1 MWINTSEVDRLGG
14 VRQIDA
20 PDVSHARIDKRV
32 ANIPATRVT
41 ISHEARNALMLKALD
56 WLLKRTLRS
65 VWFGIFLLA
74 SIAIYI
80 AIGSGFPSVREY
92 FDKDELSF
100 FNAWPLGILMVLLVA
115 TLITVTIQRIPFTPV
130 RAGAWI
136 IHTGIVMLILSA
148 FWHYSQKVEG
158 AVLIPVGQSVTH
170 YFDRWERSLFAQTQ
184 NRYMHIPLPGLPRFH
199 DYDQSLG
206 NADGLR
212 GRRVDDLNLV
222 YRDSSG
228 VKTLGELIGVPDL
241 RLTVVGYWRYA
252 NIRQRL
258 IPLVG
263 STNVGFQ
270 MRLPDPDTMEH
281 TDIVLIGGLMRY
293 ARTSWGPIELEHRPV
308 ESIEQANKIIHA
320 AHQLH
325 QLHVIAPGMDQT
337 FPVSVGVTRKLGDSG
352 YSIAVEAFD
361 PRWRTIDQQIKPMLT
376 LMIQTPT
383 QTFRRQVLAGVEK
396 PTDWLL
402 NAEGAGP
409 LGKRQDQPLDETL
422 KISYSVNDPFN
433 LLPRSGDGQVTFITT
448 PGSST
453 TQVLSVPLNDS
464 VSVQQIEGS
473 GQLILRETRSAS
485 DVMMAAASGTKPALG
500 EMSVDLTRQEG
511 VDVEQYVETVPVPA
525 RERNTDQAG
534 DKQVVRVRASAG
546 DWHHEV
552 LVPFTAQAIVRI
564 WSGGLLDVPG
574 ANSPVQLQLSN
585 TIRPLPASIRLDKF
599 EAQAYGGMEASAGAL
614 MRNFKSFITL
624 TNPTTGDRTPGV
636 VSLNEPVFYDNNRWI
651 FFQSQWDPTGQRWT
665 VLGVG
670 NRPGVLGMAIG
681 CGLIIFGIFYA
692 FYIKPI
698 IIKAKKNKALQVA
711 GQTAH
716 A

>member
-1 MWINTSEVDRLGG
+1 MNHEGTQQVG
-14 VRQIDA
+14 QIDA
-20 PDVSHARIDKRV
+20 GGDSQARIVKRK
-32 ANIPATRVT
+32 ANISATR
-41 ISHEARNALMLKALD
+41 IRNSHEARNALMLNALD

-74 SIAIYI
+74 SIAIYT
-80 AIGSGFPSVREY
+80 AIGSGFPGVREY

-100 FNAWPLGILMVLLVA
+100 FNAWPLGLLMVLLVA
-115 TLITVTIQRIPFTPV
+115 TLVTVTIQRIPFTPV

-136 IHTGIVMLILSA
+136 IHTGIVTLIASA

-184 NRYMHIPLPGLPRFH
+184 NRYMHIALPDLPRFH
-199 DYDQSLG
+199 DYDQTLA

-212 GRRVDDLNLV
+212 GRGLDDLNPV
-222 YRDSSG
+222 YRDATG

-252 NIRQRL
+252 NVRERL
-258 IPLVG
+258 IPKEG
-263 STNVGFQ
+263 STDAGFQ
-270 MRLPDPDTMEH
+270 MRLPDPITTEPA
-281 TDIVLIGGLMRY
+281 DIVLVGGLMRY
-293 ARTSWGPIELEHRPV
+293 ARTSWGPIELEHRPA
-308 ESIEQANKIIHA
+308 ESAEQAEQIFQSASN
-320 AHQLH
+320 LH
-325 QLHVIAPGMDQT
+325 QLHLVAPGVDEKI
-337 FPVSVGVTRKLGDSG
+337 PVTVGQSRKLGDSG
-352 YSIAVEAFD
+352 YTIRVEAFN
-361 PRWRTIDQQIKPMLT
+361 PRWRTMDQQVKPMLT
-376 LMIQTPT
+376 LMVQTPT
-383 QTFRRQVLAGVEK
+383 QTFRRQVLVGVEK

-409 LGKRQDQPLDETL
+409 LGKRQDKPLDESL
-422 KISYSVNDPFN
+422 KITYTLNDPFK
-433 LLPRSGDGQVTFITT
+433 LLPRSGDAQYTFVTT
-448 PGSST
+448 PGTKT
-453 TQVLSVPLNDS
+453 TQVVSVPVNGN
-464 VSVQQIEGS
+464 VSVQKIEGS
-473 GQLILRETRSAS
+473 GQLILHEPVSA
-485 DVMMAAASGTKPALG
+485 DEAMMASAAGRVTPPG
-500 EMSVDLTRQEG
+500 EMRVDLTRQDG
-511 VDVEQYVETVPVPA
+511 VDVEQYVETVPVPI
-525 RERNTDQAG
+525 RDRNTDQAG
-534 DKQVVRVRASAG
+534 DKQVLRVRATVG
-546 DWHHEV
+546 EWNREV
-552 LVPFTAQAIVRI
+552 LVPFTSQAIVRI

-574 ANSPVQLQLSN
+574 ATSPVQLQLST
-585 TIRPLPASIRLDKF
+585 TIRPLPAAIRLDKF
-599 EAQAYGGMEASAGAL
+599 EAQAYGGMEAAAGAM
-614 MRNFKSFITL
+614 MRDFKSFITL
-624 TNPTTGDRTPGV
+624 TNPKTGQRTPGV

-698 IIKAKKNKALQVA
+698 IIKAKKNKAIQVA